1 MVSWLMLHCNKDKAK
16 RSLRGPGML
25 SDICKTVA
33 KARLAAV
40 LAFALP
46 LVAGGEAQA
55 ETDFSDEIHCLAL
68 NIYFEARSEPELG
81 QIAVGHVVMN
91 RMDDP
96 RFPSTVC
103 SVVNEGAKKRNRCQ
117 FSWMCDGRSD
127 RPRDAAAWK
136 SSKLLAHYIYW
147 GFSQDPTHGALWYHA
162 DYVKP
167 VWRKALLRGPE
178 IGRHIFYLNAE
189 RKGREIASAPLPLPR
204 PAKLEAARVT
214 RSAAHVTRFGGYLP
228 LKNAALETEENDRQ
242 S

>member
-1 MVSWLMLHCNKDKAK
+1 
-16 RSLRGPGML
+16 ML
-25 SDICKTVA
+25 SDVSKTS
-33 KARLAAV
+33 RLAAV

-46 LVAGGEAQA
+46 LFAGGTAQA

-91 RMDDP
+91 RIKDS

-103 SVVNEGAKKRNRCQ
+103 DVVQEGAKRRNRCQ

-127 RPRDAAAWK
+127 QPRDQTAWK
-136 SSKLLAHYIYW
+136 SSRLLAHYVYW

-162 DYVKP
+162 DYVQP
-167 VWRKALLRGPE
+167 IWRKALLRGPE

-189 RKGREIASAPLPLPR
+189 KKGREIAGTPLPTPR
-204 PAKLEAARVT
+204 PAKLEVASVPRD
-214 RSAAHVTRFGGYLP
+214 AAHVTRFGGYLP
-228 LKNAALETEENDRQ
+228 LETTALETAEDDRPG
-242 S
+242 